1 MGRAPCCDK
10 DNVKRGPWS
19 PEEDAKLK
27 TFIEKYGT
35 GGNWIA
41 LPRKA
46 GLKRCGKSCR
56 LRWLNYLRPNIKHGE
71 FTDDEDKIICSLY
84 SNIGSRWSIIAAQ
97 LPGRTDNDIKNYWNT
112 KLKKK
117 LLAML
122 PSFQK
127 KTTLFPSLTLQSPP
141 PYISDLFLTNNSS
154 PFYNYSTNPNFMNLN
169 SSVNSLQITT
179 INTSLVQDHVN
190 NANLTPTPDPNSQL
204 ISLISNINNND
215 QNCFNLGFQEDHQSM
230 YNNPLEYQY
239 ATSDVKE
246 AMLMFGSVGEG
257 HEVSTTGSSS
267 EGGSCLSQI
276 SYGNYSKS
284 NYQKQQQ
291 CQIKQE
297 DQFFLQGFGDQ
308 SQSFIINN
316 YTDQKPKMYSL
327 KNYESLLH
335 SDLQEVKH
343 LIGNTN
349 ISSSYLVNNEDEYKT
364 TYDHKEICYH
374 Y

>member
-27 TFIEKYGT
+27 GFIDKNGT

-41 LPRKA
+41 LPHKA

-71 FTDDEDKIICSLY
+71 FTADEDRIICGLY
-84 SNIGSRWSIIAAQ
+84 ANIGSRWSIIAAQ

-117 LLAML
+117 LMAML

-127 KTTLFPSLTLQSPP
+127 KPSFFPSIPFQSPQ
-141 PYISDLFLTNNSS
+141 PYKSNQFLNNNST
-154 PFYNYSTNPNFMNLN
+154 PFYGFTNPNFMNLN
-169 SSVNSLQITT
+169 NNINSLLNTT
-179 INTSLVQDHVN
+179 LVQDHIN
-190 NANLTPTPDPNSQL
+190 ISPSLPDSNSL
-204 ISLISNINNND
+204 ISLMTNNNE
-215 QNCFNLGFQEDHQSM
+215 NCFSLGFQEDHHSV
-230 YNNPLEYQY
+230 YNTQMEYNY
-239 ATSDVKE
+239 PTSDVKE
-246 AMLMFGSVGEG
+246 AMLMFGSSTGEG

-276 SYGNYSKS
+276 SYGNNNKD
-284 NYQKQQQ
+284 KQQQ
-291 CQIKQE
+291 HQIKQE
-297 DQFFLQGFGDQ
+297 DQFSLQGFGV
-308 SQSFIINN
+308 SHNFIINN
-316 YTDQKPKMYSL
+316 HMSYTEQKPKGYNL
-327 KNYESLLH
+327 KNYESSLH
-335 SDLQEVKH
+335 SDLEEVRQ

-349 ISSSYLVNNEDEYKT
+349 SSSISSYLFNDDDEYKT
-364 TYDHKEICYH
+364 THDDHKEICYH

>member
-10 DNVKRGPWS
+10 ENVKRGPWS

-41 LPRKA
+41 LPHKA

-84 SNIGSRWSIIAAQ
+84 ANIGSRWSIIAAQ

-122 PSFQK
+122 PFHK
-127 KTTLFPSLTLQSPP
+127 KPSIFPSLPLHTPP
-141 PYISDLFLTNNSS
+141 PYRSDLFLTNNSS
-154 PFYNYSTNPNFMNLN
+154 PFYSYMTNPNFMNLN
-169 SSVNSLQITT
+169 SSINSLQATT
-179 INTSLVQDHVN
+179 TVQDHVN
-190 NANLTPTPDPNSQL
+190 ITHLAPPPDSNSL
-204 ISLISNINNND
+204 VSLINNINSNE
-215 QNCFNLGFQEDHQSM
+215 NCFNLGFQEDHQSM
-230 YNNPLEYQY
+230 YNHH
-239 ATSDVKE
+239 
-246 AMLMFGSVGEG
+246 MLVFGSGGEG

-267 EGGSCLSQI
+267 EGGSGLSQH
-276 SYGNYSKS
+276 SYE
-284 NYQKQQQ
+284 KQQY
-291 CQIKQE
+291 QIKKE
-297 DQFFLQGFGDQ
+297 DQFSLQGFGDQ
-308 SQSFIINN
+308 SQSFIIDHH
-316 YTDQKPKMYSL
+316 YTDQKTKGYNL
-327 KNYESLLH
+327 KNYQRSLH
-335 SDLQEVKH
+335 SDVEEVKQ

-349 ISSSYLVNNEDEYKT
+349 NTSSSSYLFNNEDEYKT
-364 TYDHKEICYH
+364 THDHKEICYH